1 LFINIYEIYIHL
13 ILNEIN
19 LFEWILCYHSLVSP
33 TGRSMVVGVQSS
45 DNSYIGWCEWV
56 HKVIFINCLFCFFVG
71 RPTLNSMSSVS
82 CISWNVPPKA
92 HPFAQRFTMIANT
105 VHQLLQT
112 NQSSIMFRDCKL
124 VSLLINIFQEPKWN
138 WHRWSS
144 SIRSTSEQQYAKW
157 VYSRGTTRY
166 IHIKRP
172 TYSAQG
178 NTVTFCR
185 KSDLRNKEIVPCLP
199 VIYKATECICTRT
212 HYG

>member
-1 LFINIYEIYIHL
+1 MSESFVIIPLFL
-13 ILNEIN
+13 LQ
-19 LFEWILCYHSLVSP
+19 
-33 TGRSMVVGVQSS
+33 VVWWLLGNYQVTTHTSA
-45 DNSYIGWCEWV
+45 GCEWV

-82 CISWNVPPKA
+82 CISWSVPPKA
-92 HPFAQRFTMIANT
+92 HPFAQRFTMIANA
-105 VHQLLQT
+105 VHPLLQT
-112 NQSSIMFRDCKL
+112 NQLSIVFRDCKL

-144 SIRSTSEQQYAKW
+144 SIRSTSEQQYPRW
-157 VYSRGTTRY
+157 VYSRGATRY